1 MNDIPNITS
10 AAVGVY
16 LHQFVNWDVGKEQ
29 YVSSFCKKSTKDK
42 QAEIQ
47 DIILLGAS
55 IAELEFLHC
64 IEEDPRAKILFK
76 KAINIWKK
84 NSPF

>member
-1 MNDIPNITS
+1 MKDIPNIKS

-16 LHQFVNWDVGKEQ
+16 LHQFINWDVDKGQ
-29 YVSSFCKKSTKDK
+29 YVSSFCKESTKDK
-42 QAEIQ
+42 LVEIQ

-55 IAELEFLHC
+55 ISELEFLHC

-84 NSPF
+84 NRLF